1 MRYQFEK
8 LMSVTNCLSTI
19 RMIDGGSLKNKR
31 QTDSDG
37 IVITG
42 KRSCQIM
49 ILITVKKIVSLYPME
64 YKQKFEGVIDLR
76 TPCISLICFRFKAR
90 ARRELF

>member
-1 MRYQFEK
+1 
-8 LMSVTNCLSTI
+8 
-19 RMIDGGSLKNKR
+19 MIDGGSLKNKR

-49 ILITVKKIVSLYPME
+49 ILITVKKIVSLHPME
-64 YKQKFEGVIDLR
+64 YKQKFEGVMDLF
-76 TPCISLICFRFKAR
+76 TPCINLTRLWLE
-90 ARRELF
+90 ARRCRAFFKR

>member
-1 MRYQFEK
+1 M
-8 LMSVTNCLSTI
+8 L
-19 RMIDGGSLKNKR
+19 DGGSLKNKR

-42 KRSCQIM
+42 QRSCQIM
-49 ILITVKKIVSLYPME
+49 ILVAVKKIVSSYSME
-64 YKQKFEGVIDLR
+64 YKEKFEGVIDLR
-76 TPCISLICFRFKAR
+76 TPCISIISFRFKAR

>member
-1 MRYQFEK
+1 
-8 LMSVTNCLSTI
+8 MSVTNCLSTI

-49 ILITVKKIVSLYPME
+49 ILITVKKIVSLHPME
-64 YKQKFEGVIDLR
+64 YKQKFEGVVDLC
-76 TPCISLICFRFKAR
+76 TPCINLTSFWFEAR
-90 ARRELF
+90 ALWRFFEGN